1 MIDRVG
7 TSRRKIHGVFSSTEG
22 KRYPEGNAL
31 AEKRTPSRYER
42 IPTCF
47 DDIRSFAVA
56 QTLRRYDGKKTLPSF
71 TTAFSLAVLEERGDD
86 DDDDDDDDDSSLF
99 RLARIAV
106 YFTFRVPR

>member
-1 MIDRVG
+1 MANLLLQSLITARVVAKRLIKKRRALVRANIFSTMIDRVG

-47 DDIRSFAVA
+47 DDIRSFAV
-56 QTLRRYDGKKTLPSF
+56 G
-71 TTAFSLAVLEERGDD
+71 FSMEKEA
-86 DDDDDDDDDSSLF
+86 
-99 RLARIAV
+99 A
-106 YFTFRVPR
+106 